1 MELGLPI
8 DSATALQFIL
18 VMLAALLAGL
28 AGGLSGFG
36 GGLILPPVLAPILGA
51 KAVVPVVSVAMLLAN
66 GHRLWIYRKLLDGR
80 VLAITLACAL
90 PCTLLG
96 TLIYARLSAEAISLM
111 LGIFLVLAVP
121 VSRFCQRRRVRVG
134 FRGLAIGSGLF
145 GLGSG
150 TTTGMGMFLAPLLL
164 GAGLTGQTFLAT
176 DAAISTAVN
185 ITKMI
190 AFGQQEVLNSSL
202 LLMGLMLGCL
212 TIPGNYLGRWLVQRT
227 SSRLHTRLMEILIIL
242 GGVSLLLP
250 PLLAWLRT

>member
-1 MELGLPI
+1 MELALF

-28 AGGLSGFG
+28 AGGMSGFG
-36 GGLILPPVLAPILGA
+36 GGLILPPVLVPILGA

-66 GHRLWIYRKLLDGR
+66 GHRFWIYRKHLNGR

-96 TLIYARLSAEAISLM
+96 TLVYAQLSGEIISVI
-111 LGIFLVLAVP
+111 LGIFLICAVP
-121 VSRFCQRRRVRVG
+121 LSRFCQRRQLRVG
-134 FRGLAIGSGLF
+134 PRGLAMGSGLF

-164 GAGLTGQTFLAT
+164 GAGVTGQTFLAT
-176 DAAISTAVN
+176 DAAISTAINV
-185 ITKMI
+185 TKML
-190 AFGQQEVLNSSL
+190 AFGQQDVLDPSL
-202 LLMGLMLGCL
+202 LVMGLLLGCL
-212 TIPGNYLGRWLVQRT
+212 TLPGNYLGRWLVRRT
-227 SSRLHTRLMEILIIL
+227 STRLHTKMMEVLIIL

-250 PLLAWLRT
+250 PLLHGLQG

>member
-1 MELGLPI
+1 MEFSLPT

-28 AGGLSGFG
+28 AGGMSGFG

-66 GHRLWIYRKLLDGR
+66 AHRFWIYRKLLDGR
-80 VLAITLACAL
+80 VLAIALACAI
-90 PCTLLG
+90 PFTLLG
-96 TLIYARLSAEAISLM
+96 TLIYARLSPEAISLL
-111 LGIFLVLAVP
+111 LGIFLVFAVP
-121 VSRFCQRRRVRVG
+121 VSRLCQRYRVKVG
-134 FRGLAIGSGLF
+134 FRGLAIGSSLF

-185 ITKMI
+185 VTKML
-190 AFGQQEVLNSSL
+190 AFGQQDVLNPSL

-227 SSRLHTRLMEILIIL
+227 STRLHTRMMEVLIIL
-242 GGVSLLLP
+242 GGFSLLMP
-250 PLLAWLRT
+250 PLIAWL